1 MERAIE
7 FILNGERRTVSS
19 VAPTTTALDWL
30 RTAEFARG
38 TKEGCAEGDC
48 GACTIVLGE
57 ADGGRMRYRA
67 VNSCLVMLGQ
77 LAGKHVLT
85 VEGLVDADGTPH
97 AVQEALVETDG
108 SQCGFCTP
116 GFVMSMFA
124 FFHSGEDTDDEST
137 IHDMLAGNLC
147 RCTGY
152 RPIVDAVKRA
162 AKADGDRFAADE
174 SGMLE
179 SLGAL
184 PGTTG
189 EVYEYASQAFHAP
202 RTLNE
207 LLALRAEHPDAYI
220 LAGGTDLGLLV
231 SKERRKLKTVIH
243 VTGVDELRYARR
255 TPSHLEIG
263 AAATYADALGEIEAL
278 YPSMAAM
285 IRRIGSRQIRNLGTV
300 CGNVGN
306 ASPIGDMPP
315 CLIALDAMVVLNSA
329 DGGRREIAV
338 EDFFLDYR
346 KTDLRAGEIIEAVRI
361 PHMADHQTFHV
372 YKVSKRFDQ
381 DISAVLGAY
390 RLGLDDGRVADV
402 RVAHGGM
409 AATPKRAPACEAA
422 LTGKPWTVETAQAG
436 ADALARDYAPISD
449 FRASAGYRATVAAN
463 LIRRL
468 HLQTTAPAMVS
479 EVMAL

>member
-1 MERAIE
+1 
-7 FILNGERRTVSS
+7 
-19 VAPTTTALDWL
+19 
-30 RTAEFARG
+30 
-38 TKEGCAEGDC
+38 
-48 GACTIVLGE
+48 
-57 ADGGRMRYRA
+57 
-67 VNSCLVMLGQ
+67 
-77 LAGKHVLT
+77 
-85 VEGLVDADGTPH
+85 
-97 AVQEALVETDG
+97 
-108 SQCGFCTP
+108 
-116 GFVMSMFA
+116 
-124 FFHSGEDTDDEST
+124 
-137 IHDMLAGNLC
+137 
-147 RCTGY
+147 
-152 RPIVDAVKRA
+152 
-162 AKADGDRFAADE
+162 
-174 SGMLE
+174 
-179 SLGAL
+179 
-184 PGTTG
+184 
-189 EVYEYASQAFHAP
+189 
-202 RTLNE
+202 
-207 LLALRAEHPDAYI
+207 
-220 LAGGTDLGLLV
+220 
-231 SKERRKLKTVIH
+231 
-243 VTGVDELRYARR
+243 
-255 TPSHLEIG
+255 
-263 AAATYADALGEIEAL
+263 
-278 YPSMAAM
+278 
-285 IRRIGSRQIRNLGTV
+285 
-300 CGNVGN
+300 
-306 ASPIGDMPP
+306 
-315 CLIALDAMVVLNSA
+315 MVVLNSA